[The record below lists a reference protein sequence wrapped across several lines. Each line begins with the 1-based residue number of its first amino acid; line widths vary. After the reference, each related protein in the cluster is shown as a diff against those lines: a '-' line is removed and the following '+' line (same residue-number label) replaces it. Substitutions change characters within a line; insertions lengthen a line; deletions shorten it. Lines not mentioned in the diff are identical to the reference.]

1 MTYNSII
8 ENLATNLSI
17 NFDTVYHSAELITI
31 QDDNGTTH
39 KFPAVSINDEWKSLV
54 PTDQYFQLYIRRNGE
69 DEVQSDLR
77 IASCSKGYNMRSTL
91 RIVYFEDHAEK
102 HNEIL
107 SKLMQSVL
115 ISGTKL
121 KSIIRDKVKLFKDE
135 SSGDYS
141 FGPTTAYFAIDI
153 YVLWELKPDSCDEDF
168 CVTLENPLIKCPVVV
183 PES

>member
-1 MTYNSII
+1 MTYNQII

-17 NFDTVYHSAELITI
+17 NFDLVYHSAEIFINEDGVKMPGIPLA
-31 QDDNGTTH
+31 DNW
-39 KFPAVSINDEWKSLV
+39 FDLV
-54 PTDQYFQLYIRRNGE
+54 PTDERQVLYIRRNGE

-77 IASCSKGYNMRSTL
+77 ISSCSKGYNMRSQL

-115 ISGTKL
+115 IGGTKL

-153 YVLWELKPDSCDEDF
+153 YALWELKPDSCEEDF
-168 CVTLENPLIKCPVVV
+168 CVTLENPLTKCVTIET
-183 PES
+183 ESS